1 MANETPY
8 HEYREVGDDPIE
20 LKGCSETIGCIMSG
34 IVLLISIPFIVL
46 TIISFCCDW
55 EVMRWVLLA
64 LSLIIV
70 LFGIYLGL
78 DDDKSSIDYDKTSPR
93 LREAQRAKSFLGY
106 DFGDNFKLRTTGS
119 HDYSE
124 ILLDFE
130 EDTFRP
136 LCEFCK
142 SQKACKT
149 QTSTPDEI
157 AITEIKHHILVKE
170 KVFEFEE
177 ELTKTGFTKTTRFY
191 DSSLSKE
198 NDLWIKYELQCEVD
212 YENMTL
218 KMFYAGGKILKCQ
231 YSRKSHC
238 NAVNLKPKAKILVTD
253 CYSGGVLPQLGEP
266 TSTM

>member
-8 HEYREVGDDPIE
+8 HTYREVGDDPIDC
-20 LKGCSETIGCIMSG
+20 KGCAKASGCIMSG
-34 IVLLISIPFIVL
+34 IILFISIPFIVL
-46 TIISFCCDW
+46 TIISFCCEW

-78 DDDKSSIDYDKTSPR
+78 DDGKSSIDYDKTSPR

-136 LCEFCK
+136 LGDFCK
-142 SQKACKT
+142 SQKAYKI
-149 QTSTPDEI
+149 QTSTQDEI
-157 AITEIKHHILVKE
+157 TITEIKHHIVVQE

-177 ELTKTGFTKTTRFY
+177 ELTKPGFTKIESYY
-191 DSSLSKE
+191 DPSLSKE
-198 NDLWIKYELQCEVD
+198 DHLWIKCLLQCEVD

-218 KMFYAGGKILKCQ
+218 KMFYAGW
-231 YSRKSHC
+231 
-238 NAVNLKPKAKILVTD
+238 
-253 CYSGGVLPQLGEP
+253 
-266 TSTM
+266 